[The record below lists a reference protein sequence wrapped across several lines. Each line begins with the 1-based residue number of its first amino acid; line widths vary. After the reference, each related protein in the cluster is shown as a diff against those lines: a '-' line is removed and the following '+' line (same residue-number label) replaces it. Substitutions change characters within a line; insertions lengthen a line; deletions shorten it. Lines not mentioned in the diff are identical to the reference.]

1 MSTSMTS
8 YRRLTS
14 WERRLILR
22 LLSSPFPG
30 RDALLTQVENAVG
43 CPLHEDGTP
52 LDEDGSLY
60 LKTSS
65 PVKASVR
72 ARVPTEGEAPDADG
86 VAIHYLLH
94 VVDGRIDQL
103 EIFKED
109 LSRVL
114 RHAEPEDLKVMN
126 AGQR

>member
-1 MSTSMTS
+1 MSS
-8 YRRLTS
+8 YRALTS
-14 WERRLILR
+14 WERRLIQR

-30 RDALLTQVENAVG
+30 RDALVAQVEDAVAS
-43 CPLHEDGTP
+43 PMHEDGTL

-60 LKTSS
+60 LVTSS
-65 PVKASVR
+65 PVRASVR
-72 ARVPTEGEAPDADG
+72 ARVPAEGQARDADG
-86 VAIHYLLH
+86 VMIHYLLH

-114 RHAEPEDLKVMN
+114 RQAKPEDLKVMN
-126 AGQR
+126 AG